1 MKKTVT
7 TVKEYGA
14 DGNLVRETITEV
26 TEEITDSTAPLQAQK
41 QAHISTSVEHPWWN
55 YTLVGIV

>member
-26 TEEITDSTAPLQAQK
+26 TEEITNGTAPLQAPK
-41 QAHISTSVEHPWWN
+41 RVPINNPNPWWD
-55 YTLVGIV
+55 YYKITCIV